1 MSTNTSID
9 RQVFISQLKKF
20 VVDNSVVGA
29 ISGIAIG
36 LFFTNLVT
44 SLIGDIIIPAMVL
57 LLSTFNFKYIDKV
70 FSSKSEH
77 QFHVTIFI
85 KNLIS
90 FIFGVIATFFF
101 VQLAFSYLIGTDNSK
116 VETPTTTSTTDANKK
131 EAFNAYS
138 F

>member
-70 FSSKSEH
+70 FSSKNEH

-85 KNLIS
+85 KHFIS

-101 VQLAFSYLIGTDNSK
+101 VKLAFSYLIGTDNSK

-131 EAFNAYS
+131 EAFNAYL

>member
-1 MSTNTSID
+1 MSTNTLMD
-9 RQVFISQLKKF
+9 NKVFIGELKKF
-20 VVDNSVVGA
+20 IVDNSVVGA

-44 SLIGDIIIPAMVL
+44 SLIGDIFIPAMVL
-57 LLSTFNFKYIDKV
+57 LLSTFNFKYFDKV
-70 FSSKSEH
+70 YSSKSEH
-77 QFHVTIFI
+77 QFHITIFI

-90 FIFGVIATFFF
+90 FIFGVMATFFF
-101 VQLAFSYLIGTDNSK
+101 VQLAFSYLIDRDKSNA
-116 VETPTTTSTTDANKK
+116 ETPKTTTTILDAKK